1 MSLAHSGFRANV
13 IAQIAIRAVA
23 GVGTIW
29 VNYGRHLARLRELAE
44 LRAMDDTALKDI
56 GISRIEIRAATDPVA
71 GSVPAGL
78 GPLGSGFVAM
88 KRAPFSIKRIAR
100 VMASK
105 E

>member
-56 GISRIEIRAATDPVA
+56 GISRLAISAAIR
-71 GSVPAGL
+71 
-78 GPLGSGFVAM
+78 SG
-88 KRAPFSIKRIAR
+88 IDAR
-100 VMASK
+100 QGR